1 MIIVSQDRER
11 IINFNN
17 VCNLFI
23 ARREEKEKEE
33 DINYTRFFDIQSSE
47 VDTGVEVLGRY
58 KTEERAKKVL
68 QEIILAYKY
77 TQQKYCTIGD
87 LEKLI
92 GEFDN
97 NVYEMPLE

>member
-58 KTEERAKKVL
+58 KTEERAKEVL
-68 QEIILAYKY
+68 AEIAERYSNWENFLAGQPQGICSPK
-77 TQQKYCTIGD
+77 
-87 LEKLI
+87 
-92 GEFDN
+92 
-97 NVYEMPLE
+97 YEMPLE